1 VPLVSWRWVSL
12 TLEHMAEMTATVCA
26 YDLGPLHAK
35 TTVNM
40 SRHCTWYSVVERRPS
55 TSALELLLGGVERR
69 LAASAGVD
77 TGRRGVLVV
86 LAAERGFGALFTENA
101 ELLCGNISASM
112 SPHV

>member
-1 VPLVSWRWVSL
+1 MPLIRWRWVPL
-12 TLEHMAEMTATVCA
+12 ALEDMAQVPSTVAA
-26 YDLGPLHAK
+26 YDLCPLHAESSIH
-35 TTVNM
+35 M
-40 SRHCTWYSVVERRPS
+40 PRHCARHSVIERRPS